1 MDQRCADTLE
11 SGLSWGGLGQARQV
25 KPSQALFQRAHPHP
39 TFPTPSARALC
50 MCTRLAS
57 ALHVNTSLE
66 RSACEHVSRAL
77 FCSPAIDGQT
87 QQQRRGGAC
96 NILQLSMASKG
107 RYMETE

>member
-66 RSACEHVSRAL
+66 RCSAVLRSMVRHSSSGAAVRAT
-77 FCSPAIDGQT
+77 FCS
-87 QQQRRGGAC
+87 
-96 NILQLSMASKG
+96 
-107 RYMETE
+107 